1 MGLDLYC
8 GEEYARAGSYSTVH
22 TQRNGLLRAYI
33 LYLRESIPSGS
44 SEFDRALIKVDNR
57 RLANSLE
64 NAVEEKEGVNYSILA
79 KLHKKIHPGIQ
90 AFIYHSDCDGV
101 WMSHEC
107 RQILDILHRLH
118 SYLARIPEIY
128 LDDAGNFYLHNILTH
143 SVETGQDIR
152 FS

>member
-8 GEEYARAGSYSTVH
+8 GEEYARAGSYSIVH
-22 TQRNGLLRAYI
+22 AQRNGLLRAYI
-33 LYLRESIPSGS
+33 LYLRESTPSGTT
-44 SEFDRALIKVDNR
+44 EFDRALAKVENR
-57 RLANSLE
+57 RLANFLE
-64 NAVEEKEGVNYSILA
+64 KAVEEKKGVDYNIMA
-79 KLHKKIHPGIQ
+79 KLHDKIHPGVH

-107 RQILDILHRLH
+107 RQILDALCRLR
-118 SYLARIPEIY
+118 SYLSRIPEIY
-128 LDDAGNFYLHNILTH
+128 LDDAGNFYLHNILIH